1 MKNKAKIIV
10 RYLMSNIIYTAI
22 IFIIWLIVHAE
33 YLKYIGFCHIIISWD
48 YVIISYSLLVVVLTI
63 IDMINYYIK
72 NRTKNAKK

>member
-1 MKNKAKIIV
+1 MKDKTKIII
-10 RYLMSNIIYTAI
+10 RYFISNIIYTAV

-33 YLKYIGFCHIIISWD
+33 YLRYIGFRYIIISWD